1 MLCAHCSCVSGTN
14 EMCIHIGGLLHKVQT
29 LKVHCSIEPTPC
41 EKASTTTEITATV
54 RDSHEPTESSG
65 QLRKCHRM
73 KRKKRVK
80 MYVCGICMSQFSDK
94 VTFMNHCQQNH
105 TLPEFLSSNN
115 HKRKRNK
122 QTNVNTEVSDRSGI
136 YSKHLSQVIHPNA
149 ILLENEVGRS
159 DEIDVTLE
167 ENKDFHSDIFDHNDA
182 RVRTASE
189 LPADIIDLD
198 NFIGADEMSVDEFL
212 MAQRPYETIE
222 NGTSDGS
229 TKITDFNAI
238 EVADDVLSQAEHSDK
253 VSAITDKTAIRVSET
268 LHIKQEPDLIIID
281 EDLEALEQFS

>member
-1 MLCAHCSCVSGTN
+1 
-14 EMCIHIGGLLHKVQT
+14 MCIHIGGLLHKVQT
-29 LKVHCSIEPTPC
+29 LRCNIESTPC
-41 EKASTTTEITATV
+41 EETSPTTETPPNV

-122 QTNVNTEVSDRSGI
+122 QTNVNTAISNRSGI
-136 YSKHLSQVIHPNA
+136 YSKHLPLVVHPNDD
-149 ILLENEVGRS
+149 LLENEVGRAG
-159 DEIDVTLE
+159 
-167 ENKDFHSDIFDHNDA
+167 ENKEFHSDISDHNDA
-182 RVRTASE
+182 RVCPASE

-212 MAQRPYETIE
+212 LAQRPYETIE
-222 NGTSDGS
+222 NGIADGS
-229 TKITDFNAI
+229 TKITEFNAI
-238 EVADDVLSQAEHSDK
+238 KVAEHSDI
-253 VSAITDKTAIRVSET
+253 VSAISDRTAITVSET
-268 LHIKQEPDLIIID
+268 LLIKQEPDLIIID
-281 EDLEALEQFS
+281 EDLEALERFS